1 MKRVFDGLGKK
12 QQYKF
17 NKTLT
22 HHNKCYIIFKNGG
35 AIMFSDQVKRVRMLL
50 NFSQDKLAQSLG
62 VSFATI
68 NRWENS
74 KNVPSKLAQKSFYD
88 FCENNFIDVEE
99 LKQL

>member
-1 MKRVFDGLGKK
+1 MFAEQVHHVRV
-12 QQYKF
+12 
-17 NKTLT
+17 
-22 HHNKCYIIFKNGG
+22 I
-35 AIMFSDQVKRVRMLL
+35 L
-50 NFSQDKLAQSLG
+50 NLSQDKLAQLLG

-74 KNVPSKLAQKSFYD
+74 RNEPSRLAKKMFYD